1 MMKRPPSFPD
11 KSNHLVSEDPL
22 YSEIERKKILI
33 VDDELDIRIFLCNLL
48 GNCGYEPI
56 DAGDRDEG
64 MQKAVSEKPAL
75 IILDVTMPK
84 ETGIQMYRELKEHED
99 LKNVPVIM
107 VSTIDKKTFSF
118 YQKIHG
124 ISRTKGVPDSGAYLE
139 KPLEAEELIKL
150 VRTLTKTAECPL
162 AEDDDFTLAKE
173 SDLD

>member
-1 MMKRPPSFPD
+1 M
-11 KSNHLVSEDPL
+11 

-56 DAGDRDEG
+56 DAGDIDEG
-64 MQKAVSEKPAL
+64 MQKAVREKPAL

-107 VSTIDKKTFSF
+107 VSAIDKKTFSF
-118 YQKIHG
+118 YQKFQGTPRH
-124 ISRTKGVPDSGAYLE
+124 KVVPDPGAYLE
-139 KPLEAEELIKL
+139 KPLEAEELIEL
-150 VRTLTKTAECPL
+150 VRTLTEADECGEL
-162 AEDDDFTLAKE
+162 TIDD
-173 SDLD
+173 

>member
-1 MMKRPPSFPD
+1 M
-11 KSNHLVSEDPL
+11 

-56 DAGDRDEG
+56 DAGDKDEG
-64 MQKAVSEKPAL
+64 MQKAVREKPAL

-118 YQKIHG
+118 YQRFQSTPRH
-124 ISRTKGVPDSGAYLE
+124 KGVLDPGVYLE

-150 VRTLTKTAECPL
+150 VRTLTEPNGCPL
-162 AEDDDFTLAKE
+162 TKDDD
-173 SDLD
+173 